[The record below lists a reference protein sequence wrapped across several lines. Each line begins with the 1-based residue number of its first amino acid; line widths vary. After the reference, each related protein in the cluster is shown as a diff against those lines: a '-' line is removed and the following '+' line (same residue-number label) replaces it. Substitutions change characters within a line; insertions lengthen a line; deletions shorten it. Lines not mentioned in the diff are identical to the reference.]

1 MMNMEQRGH
10 ERGKVDTALLKRIQE
25 LSFVKTETEL
35 YLDGHP
41 DCVAAIEHYRKTV
54 KELRALMD
62 EYEGAVGAIR
72 AENEMG
78 DGWSW
83 ISKPWPWQIGVEE

>member
-1 MMNMEQRGH
+1 MNMEQRGRT
-10 ERGKVDTALLKRIQE
+10 RGSVDTALLKRIQE

-41 DCVAAIEHYRKTV
+41 DCVAALEYYKEVV

-62 EYEGAVGAIR
+62 EYEGTSGPIR

-83 ISKPWPWQIGVEE
+83 INKPWPWQIGVEE

>member
-1 MMNMEQRGH
+1 MNSEDMNRTNE
-10 ERGKVDTALLKRIQE
+10 ALLKKIQE
-25 LSFVKTETEL
+25 LSFAKTETEL

-41 DCVAAIEHYRKTV
+41 GCVAALEYYKELV
-54 KELRALMD
+54 KELRGLMD
-62 EYEGAVGAIR
+62 EYEGTVGTIR

-83 ISKPWPWQIGVEE
+83 IRKPWPWQIGMGG

>member
-1 MMNMEQRGH
+1 MNMEQRSRN
-10 ERGKVDTALLKRIQE
+10 RGKVDTALLKRIQE

-41 DCVAAIEHYRKTV
+41 DCVAALEYYKEMV
-54 KELRALMD
+54 KELRALTD
-62 EYEGAVGAIR
+62 EYEGTSGPIR

-83 ISKPWPWQIGVEE
+83 IEKPWPWQIGVEE